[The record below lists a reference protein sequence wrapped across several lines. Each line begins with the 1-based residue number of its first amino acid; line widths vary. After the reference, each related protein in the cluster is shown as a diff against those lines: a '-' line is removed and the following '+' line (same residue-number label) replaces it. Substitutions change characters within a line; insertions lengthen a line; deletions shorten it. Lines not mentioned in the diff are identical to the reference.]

1 VSAAR
6 PLRNHAGPL
15 GFTLLELLLVLAL
28 VGTLLGLAQ
37 SGYRNHLVRGQVA
50 DGERG
55 LLQAAIDLEWC
66 LLQGLVAEAC
76 PLPAYSPLGH
86 FALELDTSDWPDYRL
101 RATAEQGSVSRSACA
116 QLTLRRNESVLP
128 VNCR

>member
-1 VSAAR
+1 MSRAR
-6 PLRNHAGPL
+6 PSGEHHRLL

-28 VGTLLGLAQ
+28 IGTLLGLAQ
-37 SGYRNHLVRGQVA
+37 SGYRNHLVRGQVT

-66 LLQGLVAEAC
+66 LLQGLVADAC

-86 FALELDTSDWPDYRL
+86 FALELDATHWPEYRL
-101 RATAEQGSVSRSACA
+101 RATAEHGSVSRSACA